1 MIRMEPGLHVPFSVV
16 IAHHQR
22 KTVEKETKK
31 IIKMKI
37 EKRNL
42 NKGKTIRNKTKKKE
56 KRLLVRTVMR
66 KKIKIFREDD

>member
-1 MIRMEPGLHVPFSVV
+1 MTQSLTLKS
-16 IAHHQR
+16 
-22 KTVEKETKK
+22 KEKETKK
-31 IIKMKI
+31 IIKMKK

-42 NKGKTIRNKTKKKE
+42 NRGKTIRNKTKKKE

>member
-1 MIRMEPGLHVPFSVV
+1 
-16 IAHHQR
+16 
-22 KTVEKETKK
+22 
-31 IIKMKI
+31 MKI

-42 NKGKTIRNKTKKKE
+42 NRGKTIRNKTKKKE